1 MNPLESITLDDGQ
14 VLSGNIKDLNH
25 HEILSLANQLMRNKR
40 KHEARSLMH
49 YQHAKFIKRNTP
61 PEAA

>member
-25 HEILSLANQLMRNKR
+25 HEVLSLANQLMRNKR
-40 KHEARSLMH
+40 KNEAQELMR
-49 YQHAKFIKRNTP
+49 YQHIKFIKPNTP
-61 PEAA
+61 PKAA